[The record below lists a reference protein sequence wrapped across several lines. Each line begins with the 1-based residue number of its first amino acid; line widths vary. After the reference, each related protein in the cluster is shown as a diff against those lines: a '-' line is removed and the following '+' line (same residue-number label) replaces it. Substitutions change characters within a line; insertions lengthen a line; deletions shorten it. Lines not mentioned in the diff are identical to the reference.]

1 MEIKSISK
9 QDFLI
14 SPNPIPHTISM
25 LCILSTLCTRLASVC
40 FVYYTVLYQT
50 SHCTVPLSQ
59 PNPTQPN
66 ALKAQYNTLP
76 VIHISTLL
84 CSTLLCS
91 IYTHPSTHLPIY
103 PSSHLPI
110 YPSSHPSIYSI
121 QSLSYHIIPYHTIP
135 YHIMYVSVRCWK
147 NDDLIDR

>member
-1 MEIKSISK
+1 MRMEIKSISK

-84 CSTLLCS
+84 CSALFCS
-91 IYTHPSTHLPIY
+91 IYTHPIHLYPPIYPSTHLPIF
-103 PSSHLPI
+103 PPIHLLN
-110 YPSSHPSIYSI
+110 SIA
-121 QSLSYHIIPYHTIP
+121 IIPYHTIP
-135 YHIMYVSVRCWK
+135 HHTISCVCVCA
-147 NDDLIDR
+147 LLEDR